1 MKTLLL
7 TLFSV
12 LIIQY
17 SQAQNINDNKVSF
30 DYIQLPLIKVRDTYK
45 TYETRVE
52 HAYLE
57 SNKDSLT
64 MQELRKQRYE
74 TEFSNYSQ
82 DDNSY
87 PYAAAIMCNF
97 ATRGKDISRQKVIP
111 DFENIKK
118 FRSHVCFDFLST
130 GMW

>member
-1 MKTLLL
+1 MQIQSLPVDNSYARLSNAAHMAVVTNNATL
-7 TLFSV
+7 
-12 LIIQY
+12 QR
-17 SQAQNINDNKVSF
+17 Q
-30 DYIQLPLIKVRDTYK
+30 VRPFRGAIVDKARRQEEHCCYK
-45 TYETRVE
+45 
-52 HAYLE
+52 
-57 SNKDSLT
+57 
-64 MQELRKQRYE
+64 